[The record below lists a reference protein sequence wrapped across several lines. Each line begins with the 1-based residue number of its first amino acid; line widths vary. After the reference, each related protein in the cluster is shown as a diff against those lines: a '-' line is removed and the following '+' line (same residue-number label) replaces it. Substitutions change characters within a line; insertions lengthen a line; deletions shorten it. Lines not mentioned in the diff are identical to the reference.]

1 MNKNKENIS
10 TRMIGKRNAMV
21 YIRIHE
27 IAKKR
32 SNKTY
37 KKARE
42 TTSKKVGV
50 RKKKTCDVTLAKL
63 ECLFMWRYYHMMVNF
78 LEP

>member
-1 MNKNKENIS
+1 
-10 TRMIGKRNAMV
+10 MV

-50 RKKKTCDVTLAKL
+50 KKKTCMIAIKCLQEAMLANGERCIDGRKRPNFDVLS
-63 ECLFMWRYYHMMVNF
+63 EQF
-78 LEP
+78 LMT